1 MMDNIMRGRI
11 NVQIMNIMHE
21 DYDLFRS
28 LPSTYAINIML
39 IFFLTFM
46 MMEDDYLTEKES

>member
-1 MMDNIMRGRI
+1 MRGRI